1 MAGTLR
7 SVAIVGAGPAG
18 LYFSILMKKAAPF
31 VDITVYERN
40 QIGDTFGF
48 GVVFSD
54 QTLDNFERY
63 DPESYRAITNE
74 FVYWDDIAIHFKD
87 AEFRI
92 GGNGFCGCARR
103 TLLLILH
110 ERAEDLGVKFVLGH
124 EVDDIVP
131 LVRDNDLVVLADGIN
146 SRFREQNR
154 DHFGTEIDLRPNK
167 FAWMGAATPLDAF
180 TFAFEE
186 TEWGVFIAHA
196 YQYQFRNHRS
206 TWVFETD
213 AATFE
218 RAGLET
224 MGEAESAKLMERIFA
239 RHLGGHPVL
248 TNRSLWRNFP
258 MVRNRRWVRDNV
270 VLLGDAKSTA
280 HFSIGAGTKLA
291 MEDAIALYEAFVSQ
305 GGVED
310 ALAAFE
316 TGRRNEVER
325 TQHSADVSLV
335 FFEHIR
341 RFWDFDPAQFAFGVM
356 TRSRAITY
364 ENLRLRAP
372 DFVDTVDRRFAEGV
386 RSAGFDVEVEDPV
399 PPMFQPFRLRHMV
412 LRNRVVV
419 SPMCMYSAVDG
430 VPGDWH
436 LVHYGARAIGGAG
449 LLFTE
454 MTDVSPEGRI
464 SPGCTGLWNDAQEA
478 AWARIVGF
486 VHGNSA
492 ARFCLQIGHAGR
504 KASTRVLWEGDS
516 RPLPEGNWPIVS
528 ASPIPYYPESQVPR
542 ELTRADMDGIVAQ
555 FVATTER
562 AERAGFDMIE
572 LHCAHGYL
580 LASFLSPLTNRRD
593 DDYGGSIANRLRF
606 PLEVFARMREAWP
619 ASKPMSVRISAT
631 DWVEGGLTGDDALA
645 IAAAFAEAGVD
656 LVDVSP
662 GQTDP
667 ASRPVFGRMFQT
679 PFSDQIRNEAR
690 VATMCVGNITS
701 ADQVNTILAAGRAD
715 LVALARPHLSDPNF
729 TLRAAAWYGVAEQP
743 WPSQYLLGRDQL
755 RRTAPRDREEMTEL
769 RIKARPKTRADLKAG
784 RADRGGFTLEE

>member
-7 SVAIVGAGPAG
+7 TVAIVGAGPAG
-18 LYFSILMKKAAPF
+18 LYFAILMKKAAPF

-40 QIGDTFGF
+40 RIGDTFGF

-54 QTLDNFERY
+54 QTLDTFERY
-63 DPESYRAITNE
+63 DPESYQAITNE
-74 FVYWDDIAIHFKD
+74 FVYWDDIEINFKGTKH
-87 AEFRI
+87 RI

-110 ERAEDLGVKFVLGH
+110 ERAEELGVKFVLGH
-124 EVDDIVP
+124 EVDDIGP
-131 LVRDNDLVVLADGIN
+131 LVRDHDLVVLADGIN
-146 SRFREQNR
+146 SKFRTEHQA
-154 DHFGTEIDLRPNK
+154 HFGTEIDLRPNK

-218 RAGLET
+218 RAGLGAMSE
-224 MGEAESAKLMERIFA
+224 EESAKFMEGIFA
-239 RHLGGHPVL
+239 RHLDGHPVL

-258 MVRNRRWVRDNV
+258 MVRNKRWVKDNI

-291 MEDAIALYEAFVSQ
+291 MEDAIALYEAFVSE

-310 ALAAFE
+310 SLAVFE
-316 TGRRNEVER
+316 SRRRDEVER

-341 RFWDFDPAQFAFGVM
+341 RYFDFDPAQFAFGVM
-356 TRSRAITY
+356 TRSKAITY
-364 ENLRLRAP
+364 DNLRLRAP
-372 DFVDTVDRRFAEGV
+372 DFVDTVDRHFAEGA
-386 RSAGFDVEVEDPV
+386 RRLGFDVSVEHPA
-399 PPMFQPFRLRHMV
+399 PPMFQPFRLRDMV
-412 LRNRVVV
+412 IRNRVVV
-419 SPMCMYSAVDG
+419 SPMCMYSATDG

-449 LLFTE
+449 LIFTE
-454 MTDVSPEGRI
+454 MTDVSAEGRI

-478 AWARIVGF
+478 AWKRIVDF
-486 VHGNSA
+486 IHQNSA
-492 ARFCLQIGHAGR
+492 AKVCLQIGHAGR
-504 KASTRVLWEGDS
+504 KASTKRMWEGDS
-516 RPLPEGNWPIVS
+516 RPLADGNWGIVS

-542 ELTRADMDGIVAQ
+542 EVTEADMARITAE
-555 FVATTER
+555 FVAT
-562 AERAGFDMIE
+562 AERAARIGFDMIE
-572 LHCAHGYL
+572 LHAAHGYL
-580 LASFLSPLTNRRD
+580 LASFLSPLTNRRTD
-593 DDYGGSIANRLRF
+593 GYGGSMGNRLRF
-606 PLEVFARMREAWP
+606 PLAVFARMREAWP
-619 ASKPMSVRISAT
+619 AAKPMSVRISAT
-631 DWVEGGLTGDDALA
+631 DWAEGGITGDDAVV
-645 IAAAFAEAGVD
+645 IAEAFTEAGVD
-656 LVDVSP
+656 LIDVST

-679 PFSDQIRNEAR
+679 PYSDQIRNEAR
-690 VATMCVGNITS
+690 VATMCVGNITT

-729 TLRAAAWYGVAEQP
+729 TLRAAAWYGVKDQP
-743 WPSQYLLGRDQL
+743 WPPQYRMGRDQL
-755 RRTAPRDREEMTEL
+755 GRNAEKDREELTDL
-769 RIKARPKTRADLKAG
+769 KIKARPKTRADMMAS
-784 RADRGGFTLEE
+784 RDAGGFALEG